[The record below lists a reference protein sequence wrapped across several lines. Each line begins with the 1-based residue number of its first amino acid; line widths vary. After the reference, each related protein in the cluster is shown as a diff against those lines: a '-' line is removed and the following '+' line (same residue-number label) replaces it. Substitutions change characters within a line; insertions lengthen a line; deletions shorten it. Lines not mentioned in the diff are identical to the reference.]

1 MSSEQ
6 ISKRTNGYLFLYLY
20 LTFMHCFKRKNR
32 THKAVAAL
40 WDPLPYSSPSTPDCS
55 GAPFG
60 RGTFPGGQVRSL
72 GDFGV
77 PSFRRCSTEPLHSG
91 SVKYRWCCSAIALTI
106 ALPGPGRGRLKKK
119 KNCGI
124 SGSSSSRI
132 NLSPFTKHFRGG
144 GQLKWV
150 CSLFFSI
157 PCLETGLRV
166 TH

>member
-77 PSFRRCSTEPLHSG
+77 LVYPPSGVARQSPCTLALLSIGDVARPLH
-91 SVKYRWCCSAIALTI
+91 
-106 ALPGPGRGRLKKK
+106 
-119 KNCGI
+119 
-124 SGSSSSRI
+124 
-132 NLSPFTKHFRGG
+132 
-144 GQLKWV
+144 
-150 CSLFFSI
+150 
-157 PCLETGLRV
+157 
-166 TH
+166 